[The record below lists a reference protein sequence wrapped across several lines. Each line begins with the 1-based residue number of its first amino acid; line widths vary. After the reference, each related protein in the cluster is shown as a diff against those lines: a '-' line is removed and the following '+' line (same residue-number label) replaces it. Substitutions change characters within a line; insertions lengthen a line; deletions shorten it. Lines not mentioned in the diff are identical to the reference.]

1 MYASARPQSASAR
14 VQQFLQEDY
23 VMDAEDAK
31 RAAEEAAAAWSKKRR
46 LQPTPNTRGS
56 DASSA
61 ASATAPAAA
70 TLDQEGGAFRG
81 PWLRPK
87 AMPRPGRRGQ
97 EAPRT
102 PPKSPAPTR
111 PAPDVASGEAQQAA
125 ANPAAPAV
133 GALAGGLPPWVHL
146 PASMPFF
153 GGLSGPLPA
162 PPRPQLLISEA
173 DVAVRLTSRIQVEG
187 TSCRPGLL

>member
-46 LQPTPNTRGS
+46 LQPTPKTRGS

-61 ASATAPAAA
+61 ASAAAPAAA
-70 TLDQEGGAFRG
+70 TLDQEGGALLRERR
-81 PWLRPK
+81 PSLRRRRAQRRTSRAVRRSKPLRP
-87 AMPRPGRRGQ
+87 RPWARWLADCRRGCTC
-97 EAPRT
+97 P
-102 PPKSPAPTR
+102 
-111 PAPDVASGEAQQAA
+111 
-125 ANPAAPAV
+125 
-133 GALAGGLPPWVHL
+133 
-146 PASMPFF
+146 SMPFF
-153 GGLSGPLPA
+153 GGLAGPLPA

-173 DVAVRLTSRIQVEG
+173 DVAVRLTSRIRVEG
-187 TSCRPGLL
+187 TLKLWQLL